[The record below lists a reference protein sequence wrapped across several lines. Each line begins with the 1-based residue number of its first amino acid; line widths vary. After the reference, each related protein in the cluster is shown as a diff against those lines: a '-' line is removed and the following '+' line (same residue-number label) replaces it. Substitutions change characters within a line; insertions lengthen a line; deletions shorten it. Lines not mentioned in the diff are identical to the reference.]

1 MRITELSKMREI
13 VWQLK
18 EDDSKRATNRAA
30 INHEFNGGAPYT
42 QQEAAEN
49 GIFTNVQPLMA
60 PRLAHDARRQLDR
73 ARAPGGSYFNLA
85 IDFGPPDQQRM
96 LSRVITNAIN
106 KQLKDNRRFT
116 ELLRGIDANVVL
128 HGRGPVLWN
137 DGQDPLPTLLGI
149 EDAKFPTDTY
159 IDFSNLSHFAVYMPL
174 SSAEL
179 MDKVHRKRVNPG
191 WNIKYVKEVIKGLTK
206 NVIEVTQQDEEF
218 PEKLNE
224 DFKQNGGYYAS
235 DRVPT
240 AKCWAFFQLVDEG
253 KKHRWEMSI
262 FEDPKIGDSAE
273 PVRDIRR
280 LGGEFLFQQK
290 VDFAENIEQLVSC
303 HYADGSNVPPFKYH
317 SVRGLGYL
325 LYPVMRLFDR
335 YFCRS
340 MDAYFETC
348 NQLFKN
354 VGEEDRERLQH
365 LTLANFSVLPTG
377 VQYVPANERYT
388 VNHNVMNAAFSMLRQ
403 FIQENSASFTQDQDS
418 GTSKEMT
425 ATEAMARVQQAT
437 ALVGSMLMMRATYD
451 KYLFTELCRRYCIE
465 GNRNENVK
473 AFRDKMRKRGIPDEA
488 FDFDRWDVTVDSAI
502 GGGNKTLELAQTG
515 EMFAARMA
523 FPPPAQRVIVKDFAL
538 ARYENPDKVEQMLPE
553 DQQPP
558 TRTETFA
565 NLAIGTLL
573 QGLPVIP
580 DDTINL
586 DEYAGV
592 IMSLLGQRIQQ
603 VAETGQTPSIETVL
617 GMQNTIHHVGQLLE
631 QLAQDQDKAQ
641 QMRGAMQAL
650 KQMQQQVQQ
659 WFSELQSQQGQAQI
673 TPEAQSK
680 IISSR
685 IMAENAAE
693 IKTAQ
698 AAQKL
703 EQRQQT
709 QQQKMAESQ
718 IKLQA
723 DLEAQD
729 LKTANDLRS
738 QTMLDLAKAKA
749 VANKPQPKTDKE

>member
-1 MRITELSKMREI
+1 MSKMREI
-13 VWQLK
+13 VWKLK
-18 EDDSKRATNRAA
+18 DDDLQRATNRAA

-73 ARAPGGSYFNLA
+73 ARAPGGTYFNLA

-106 KQLKDNRRFT
+106 KQLKCNRRFT

-128 HGRGPVLWN
+128 HGRGPVIWN
-137 DGQDPLPTLLGI
+137 DGQDPLPTLIGI
-149 EDAKFPTDTY
+149 EDAKFPADTL

-174 SSAEL
+174 SAAEL
-179 MDKVHRKRVNPG
+179 MDKVNRKRVDPG
-191 WNIKYVKEVIKGLTK
+191 WNVKYVKKVIRSLTK
-206 NVIEVTQQDEEF
+206 DILETSDQEEEF

-224 DFKQNGGYYAS
+224 DLKQNSGYYGS

-253 KKHRWEMSI
+253 KKHRWELSI
-262 FEDPKIGDSAE
+262 FEDVKIDGSDDPFRAIKRAGGD
-273 PVRDIRR
+273 
-280 LGGEFLFQQK
+280 FLFQQK
-290 VDFAENIEQLVSC
+290 SDFAEDVERLISC

-340 MDAYFETC
+340 MDAYFESC
-348 NQLFKN
+348 NQLFRN
-354 VGEEDRERLQH
+354 VGEDDRERLQH
-365 LTLANFSVLPTG
+365 VTLANFSVLPTG

-451 KYLFTELCRRYCIE
+451 KYLFAEICRRYCIE
-465 GNRNENVK
+465 GNRNEDVRQ
-473 AFRDKMRKRGIPDEA
+473 FREKMRKRGIPDEA
-488 FDFDRWDVTVDSAI
+488 FDFDLWDVTIDSAI

-523 FPPPAQRVIVKDFAL
+523 FPPPAQRTIVKDFAL
-538 ARYENPDKVEQMLPE
+538 ARYENSDKVEQMLPD

-592 IMSLLGQRIQQ
+592 IMNLLGQRIGQ
-603 VAETGQTPSIETVL
+603 VAQTGQTPSIETVL
-617 GMQNTIHHVGQLLE
+617 GMQNTISHVGQLLE
-631 QLAQDQDKAQ
+631 QLAQDPSKTQAMK
-641 QMRGAMQAL
+641 GAIQAL
-650 KQMQQQVQQ
+650 KQMQQQVQA

-680 IISSR
+680 IVSSR
-685 IMAENAAE
+685 IMAENAAQ

-698 AAQKL
+698 AQQKI

-709 QQQKMAESQ
+709 QQQKLAESQ

-729 LKTANDLRS
+729 LRTANDLRS
-738 QTMLDLAKAKA
+738 QTMMDLAKAKA
-749 VANKPQPKTDKE
+749 VANKPQQKTE